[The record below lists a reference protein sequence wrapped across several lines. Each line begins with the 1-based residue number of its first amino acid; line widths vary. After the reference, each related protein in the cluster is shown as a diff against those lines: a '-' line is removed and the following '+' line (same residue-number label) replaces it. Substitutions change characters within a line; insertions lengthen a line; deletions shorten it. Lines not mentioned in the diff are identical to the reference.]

1 MGLAFGSNSKGCFP
15 DFKSLFELNKPL
27 ILFCLRVTKKWQSM
41 AERKHK
47 RGSAGVAELD
57 EDSEMVLEPS
67 QIELGSG
74 YSLAVRFDENERTVV
89 DIKTYGQV
97 DLARVRK
104 DIEGIFPNAQIRH
117 KVQPQTVTVKKSRK
131 LSATK
136 K

>member
-1 MGLAFGSNSKGCFP
+1 
-15 DFKSLFELNKPL
+15 
-27 ILFCLRVTKKWQSM
+27 M

-47 RGSAGVAELD
+47 RGSAGIAELD